1 MIINKNAGSWICIF
15 YFLLN
20 LCLIVVGYM
29 GRFDSIDNTKRLLVS
44 GIVFLTLAFVS
55 TKVFSGILFYFAC
68 FIYIALGICNGVA
81 IFV

>member
-1 MIINKNAGSWICIF
+1 
-15 YFLLN
+15 
-20 LCLIVVGYM
+20 M